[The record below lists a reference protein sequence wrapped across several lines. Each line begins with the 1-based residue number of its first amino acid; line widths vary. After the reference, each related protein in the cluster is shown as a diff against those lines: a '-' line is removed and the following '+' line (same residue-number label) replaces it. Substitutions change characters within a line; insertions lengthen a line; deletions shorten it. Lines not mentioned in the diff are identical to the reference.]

1 MSLRKSNIWY
11 NRSELLSHNGLF
23 NFTLGARGTGK
34 TFDFKLWACTSTNQT
49 IWVRRYVEDIKS
61 LIADNGNKFVMDLIN
76 EGKLPEDLDY
86 YVDGTTMYIDG
97 EPKIIFVGLSTAR
110 RLKSQSFPKVDKI
123 IFDEFLEEET
133 RTSAYLKDEV
143 NLFLGLYETI
153 NRLRTGEDGRK
164 DVRVF
169 FLANKTSFVNPY
181 FSFWHITPF
190 EKRFKKFKDGL
201 IVVENYQNEEFVK
214 AKKQT
219 KFGQLIEGTQ
229 FGKFAIDNIAWHDDY
244 AFVRK
249 RSDKARA
256 ECNIKYM
263 DTTIG
268 LWIDV
273 DGLYC
278 SFDHNPELQTYA
290 LRYETK
296 DGEIILS
303 KKYYPMNVIIHAYEN
318 NMLRFDNITIKQYI
332 FELMQSVTG

>member
-1 MSLRKSNIWY
+1 MTNPNIWY
-11 NRSELLSHNGLF
+11 NRSELLSNNGLF
-23 NFTLGARGTGK
+23 NFTLGARGVGK
-34 TFDFKLWACTSTNQT
+34 TFDFKLWAVTSPNQT
-49 IWVRRYVEDIKS
+49 VWVRRYVEDIKS
-61 LIADNGNKFVMDLIN
+61 LCGDNGNKFMNDLIT
-76 EGKLPEDLDY
+76 EGKIPEDTEY
-86 YVDGTTMYIDG
+86 YMDNNMLYVNDVAKVY
-97 EPKIIFVGLSTAR
+97 FVGLSTAR

-201 IVVENYQNEEFVK
+201 IVVENYINEEFVK
-214 AKKQT
+214 VKKET
-219 KFGQLIEGTQ
+219 KFGKLIEGTE
-229 FGKFAIDNIAWHDDY
+229 FGKFAIDNMAWHDDY
-244 AFVRK
+244 AFVKK
-249 RSDKARA
+249 RSNKARA
-256 ECNIKYM
+256 MCNVKYN
-263 DTTIG
+263 DTIIG
-268 LWIDV
+268 LWMDS

-278 SFDHNPELQTYA
+278 SFDNNPQLRTFA
-290 LRYETK
+290 LKYEIK
-296 DGEIILS
+296 EDEEILN
-303 KKYYPMNVIIHAYEN
+303 KKYFPMSAIIIAYES

>member
-1 MSLRKSNIWY
+1 MNSKVNIWY
-11 NRSELLSHNGLF
+11 SRNELLSHNGLF

-34 TFDFKLWACTSTNQT
+34 TFDYKLWACTSPNQT

-61 LIADNGNKFVMDLIN
+61 LLADNGSKFVMDLIN
-76 EGKLPEDLDY
+76 EGKLPEDTDY
-86 YVDGTTMYIDG
+86 YVDGTTLYLDG
-97 EPKIIFVGLSTAR
+97 EPKVIFVGLSTAR

-143 NLFLGLYETI
+143 NIFLGLYETI

-214 AKKQT
+214 VKKQT
-219 KFGQLIEGTQ
+219 KFGQLLEGTS
-229 FGKFAIDNIAWHDDY
+229 FGRFAIDNVAWHDDY
-244 AFVRK
+244 AFVKK
-249 RSDKARA
+249 RGEKARN

-263 DTTIG
+263 ETMIG

-278 SFDHNPELQTYA
+278 SFDYNPERQTYA

-296 DGEIILS
+296 DDEIILS
-303 KKYYPMNVIIHAYEN
+303 KKYYPMSMIIQAYEN

>member
-1 MSLRKSNIWY
+1 MNLQKPEIWY
-11 NRSELLSHNGLF
+11 NRTELLSHNGLF

-34 TFDFKLWACTSTNQT
+34 TFNFKLWACTSPNQT

-61 LIADNGNKFVMDLIN
+61 LLADNGNKFVLDLIN
-76 EGKLPEDLDY
+76 EGYLPEDLDY
-86 YVDGTTMYIDG
+86 YIEGNTLYIDG
-97 EPKIIFVGLSTAR
+97 LAKVIFVGLSTAR

-143 NLFLGLYETI
+143 NLFLGLYETV

-190 EKRFKKFKDGL
+190 AKRFKKFKDGL
-201 IVVENYQNEEFVK
+201 IVVENYENEAFK
-214 AKKQT
+214 DLKKKT
-219 KFGQLIEGTQ
+219 KFGQLIEGTS
-229 FGKFAIDNIAWHDDY
+229 FSKFAIDNIAWHDDY
-244 AFVRK
+244 AFIKK
-249 RSDKARA
+249 RGAKAKN

-263 DTTIG
+263 DTIIG
-268 LWIDV
+268 LWLDD

-278 SFDHNPELQTYA
+278 SFDFNPELQIYA

-296 DGEIILS
+296 DDEIILN
-303 KKYYPMNVIIHAYEN
+303 KNYYPMAMILKAYET
-318 NMLRFDNITIKQYI
+318 NMLKFENITIKQYI
-332 FELMQSVTG
+332 FELMQSV